1 MSQAY
6 TPALAVL
13 RRTKVRKLRE
23 LPISGQV
30 LVSVGQRVEAKTPVL
45 SAELPGELT
54 VLRAPEIMGFEP
66 EEVIKELLIS
76 KSSQV
81 ERGDLLCEIK
91 TCFGLISSRLF
102 SPVSG
107 TVEFINET
115 NGHIGVRACS
125 LPLIVDAYVD
135 GEVLEV
141 EPGKRVIV
149 EAVGALIQ
157 GIFGVGGERR
167 GRLFVLDIPRDQVVG
182 PELIKSLSS
191 KISSA
196 VLVGGASFSL
206 EALELA
212 GELGVSAVV
221 TGSIDAEVLAKYVG
235 YEIGVS
241 ITGDEDVPC
250 TLIVTEGFG
259 NLPLSERVFELASEL
274 NARDASV
281 NGATQVRAGA
291 MRPEIIVPETEE
303 QVGLEIVDSEAPRSL
318 EIGSQVRVVR
328 VPYFGR
334 LGTVTELP
342 SEPQLIPSGARV
354 RVLVLRLDNG
364 ELAVIPR
371 ANVEIV

>member
-13 RRTKVRKLRE
+13 PRTKVRKVRE

-54 VLRAPEIMGFEP
+54 VLRAPELMGFEP
-66 EEVIKELLIS
+66 EEVIRELLI
-76 KSSQV
+76 KKGSQV
-81 ERGDLLCEIK
+81 ERGALLCEIK
-91 TCFGLISSRLF
+91 TCFGLVSSRLF

-107 TVEFINET
+107 TVEFITET
-115 NGHIGVRACS
+115 NGHIGLRASSVS
-125 LPLIVDAYVD
+125 LKVDAYVD
-135 GEVLEV
+135 GEVVLV

-167 GRLFVLDIPRDQVVG
+167 GRIFVLDIPRDQVVG
-182 PELIKSLSS
+182 PEFIRSLSS
-191 KISSA
+191 KISQA
-196 VLVGGASFSL
+196 VLIGGASFSL
-206 EALELA
+206 EALKLA

-274 NARDASV
+274 NGRDASV

-291 MRPEIIVPETEE
+291 MRPEIIVPEAEE
-303 QVGLEIVDSEAPRSL
+303 QVDLEIVDSEAPRSL

-364 ELAVIPR
+364 EQAVIPR